1 MLIAEMPS
9 ESSVLAGQRLRK
21 PGRTPKVERDKSDD
35 IDAEYDFRGAPRGRL
50 FDRYWESVGNSDDS
64 PVAMRPVSDLES
76 LQGVGGAYRVL
87 LQRSGFQNI
96 ADLVG
101 VPAGAL
107 TARMRT
113 VNRRDCLVKRL
124 PGVDDV
130 ADWIRQAAALS
141 G

>member
-1 MLIAEMPS
+1 MA
-9 ESSVLAGQRLRK
+9 A
-21 PGRTPKVERDKSDD
+21 
-35 IDAEYDFRGAPRGRL
+35 
-50 FDRYWESVGNSDDS
+50 
-64 PVAMRPVSDLES
+64 RPVSDLES
-76 LQGVGGAYRVL
+76 LQGIGRAYRVL
-87 LQRSGFQNI
+87 LQRSGFQNV

-141 G
+141 D